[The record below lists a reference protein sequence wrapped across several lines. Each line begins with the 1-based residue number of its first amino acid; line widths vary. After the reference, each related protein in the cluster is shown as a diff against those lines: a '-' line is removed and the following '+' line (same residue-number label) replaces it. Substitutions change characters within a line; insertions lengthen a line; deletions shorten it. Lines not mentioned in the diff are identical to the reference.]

1 MATSP
6 TFLPPSDGAN
16 VAYYMQNFDQ
26 GCFNYHQIQ
35 FVVDALEKSNEN
47 PLVILP
53 YKYCR
58 NSFSIYMGSKSI
70 RQVLSKKEKQIL
82 QKLTEKNQLYR
93 VPGGCLDDYYWM
105 LASVSNQTRSR
116 NEVDLHVP
124 TDNTEGRW
132 PGTRP
137 MLITNDQMRDHKL
150 GLMEPRLFR
159 RWTSCYIVNY
169 SFTAFVK
176 AESIDREIGF
186 STADFFSREIQRN
199 ETNTGAVWHFPV
211 SDWDLDDRFCIR
223 IPDIIRHRRI
233 T

>member
-1 MATSP
+1 
-6 TFLPPSDGAN
+6 
-16 VAYYMQNFDQ
+16 MQNFDS

-53 YKYCR
+53 TKYFSS
-58 NSFSIYMGSKSI
+58 SFYINMGSRGFK
-70 RQVLSKKEKQIL
+70 QVSTKEDKQIM
-82 QKLTEKNQLYR
+82 QKLRQKKQVYQ
-93 VPGGCLDDYYWM
+93 VPARCLDDYYWM

-116 NEVDLHVP
+116 NNVDLDVP
-124 TDNTEGRW
+124 SDNAVGRW

-169 SFTAFVK
+169 SFTAFVR
-176 AESIDREIGF
+176 AESLDREISF
-186 STADFFSREIQRN
+186 STADFFSREIQKN
-199 ETNTGAVWHFPV
+199 ETSSGTVWHFPV
-211 SDWDLDDRFCIR
+211 SDWDFDDRLCLR
-223 IPDIIRHRRI
+223 L
-233 T
+233 